1 MKKTWQAPRIQVQEF
16 EANEYVAACYSL
28 YCAISGDGKGKF
40 HKNTLFLESRSWG
53 DVGTIE
59 ADGLLHGE
67 ACAKGSSYSQESGLF
82 YEVNKPG
89 SKVDSSTIKIGEDE
103 DNGYK
108 YATWVSIDGKSGERY
123 THYGYAKADDG
134 NRPNHS

>member
-1 MKKTWQAPRIQVQEF
+1 MKKTWQAPRILVQEF

-40 HKNTLFLESRSWG
+40 DKNTPFVGSNLWG
-53 DVGTIE
+53 DVGMIK

-89 SKVDSSTIKIGEDE
+89 SKVDSDTIKIG
-103 DNGYK
+103 DNADDGYQ
-108 YATWVSIDGKSGERY
+108 YATWVSIDSNSGIRY
-123 THYGYAKADDG
+123 THYGYAVLDDG
-134 NRPNHS
+134 SRPNHS